1 MSNSDACKKY
11 YQKNKERISEYK
23 KQWYLKNR
31 ERILEKTNTEEYRQ
45 HRREYMR
52 LYHQQYNEYQK
63 LKKDNNELR
72 RIYMSTAKKLKEN
85 GNDELAGYFYAQID
99 AVPTFTVETFDW
111 YEMYNNMKK
120 KYIKALELL
129 QEYNMPCE
137 KDDFMDSHT
146 DYCMDNCS
154 VDEEVY
160 KKCWDKFIEWK
171 LGEEDGK

>member
-1 MSNSDACKKY
+1 MIRVSNFIYYEHLEDYEKQVENAKKY
-11 YQKNKERISEYK
+11 EELRKKLLDSKLITDSE
-23 KQWYLKNR
+23 W
-31 ERILEKTNTEEYRQ
+31 
-45 HRREYMR
+45 
-52 LYHQQYNEYQK
+52 NEYQK

-129 QEYNMPCE
+129 SEYNMPCE
-137 KDDFMDSHT
+137 IDDFMDSHT

-154 VDEEVY
+154 VDEEIY

-171 LGEEDGK
+171 LGEEDEK